1 LSLRD
6 RDLISIQEARH
17 SVERAHEAQKKFA
30 AFSQQQVDAV
40 VESCANAA
48 TEAGESLARLAV
60 EETGYGNVPDK
71 ITKNRLASVDVP
83 RAIRGMRTVGVIRE
97 DREKGIIEIAAPV
110 GVVAAVI
117 PSTNPTSTA
126 IYKTLISLKAQ
137 NAIVLSPHP
146 TAMRCICE
154 SASVLRQA
162 ALKMGAPE
170 GLITCLEHPTMQGTQ
185 ELMKNRLTGV
195 ILATG
200 GTGLVRA
207 AYSSGRPAYG
217 VGPGNVPALIERTAN
232 VKKAVADIFAGKTF
246 DYGTICS
253 SEQAI
258 VTEEAVRE
266 QVLEECRKQ
275 GAYFLSA
282 GEIDRLGSLVFLG
295 GAHVPNTQ
303 VVGRPATTIA
313 EMAGIKVPP
322 STRVLIAQL
331 DGIGREVPLSA
342 EKLSPIL
349 AFYSAPNLAAAIDI
363 CVRLL
368 EHGGA
373 GHTASI
379 HSQSEA
385 AVKQYGLAVPAFR
398 IAVNTSS
405 VHGSIGYSTNLFPAM
420 TLGCGSPGGNITSD
434 NIGPQHLMNVKRVA
448 WESRPIEH
456 RTIPADQRLAAMSIP
471 AQKSTAAGA
480 AFSAVAAG
488 SGFVGAPSFAPSAK
502 GGDFAPSSPWPT
514 SGSASAAASSGAPS
528 FAPSAKSG
536 DFAPSSPWPT
546 SGSVSAAASSIL
558 SSAMGS
564 ASDLRQGTPF
574 YPEARRA
581 AVPKTEGG
589 IGALAPEA
597 IRLKSTLSPVVA
609 AAAAAA
615 PVPDRQTIARIVEQ
629 VFTARGIPR
638 RGSPTEAAPEVRQ
651 GAAFYPETRRL
662 ALSPEGATVPKS
674 DARTLG
680 GRSFSSDIQ
689 AEKKEGAS
697 APEAPPP
704 KSAPIPGA
712 APAASSHPLPPP
724 IEVAEFLSENDVRMA
739 LTHNRK
745 LYIGPKTILTPSA
758 RDLGGE
764 HDIFILT
771 DIIPAAKKRRS

>member
-6 RDLISIQEARH
+6 RDLISIQEARYA
-17 SVERAHEAQKKFA
+17 VERAHEAQKKFA

-40 VESCANAA
+40 VEACASAA

-83 RAIRGMRTVGVIRE
+83 RAIRGMRTVGIIRE

-154 SASVLRQA
+154 SVAVLRQA

-232 VKKAVADIFAGKTF
+232 IKKAVADIFAGKTF

-275 GAYFLSA
+275 DAYFLSA
-282 GEIDRLGSLVFLG
+282 DEIARLGSLVFLG
-295 GAHVPNTQ
+295 GARVPNTQ

-313 EMAGIKVPP
+313 EMVGIKVPS

-331 DGIGREVPLSA
+331 DGIGRDVPLSA

-349 AFYSAPNLAAAIDI
+349 AFYSATNLAAAIEI

-373 GHTASI
+373 GHTASV

-456 RTIPADQRLAAMSIP
+456 RTIPADQRLVAMP
-471 AQKSTAAGA
+471 VPVQK
-480 AFSAVAAG
+480 
-488 SGFVGAPSFAPSAK
+488 
-502 GGDFAPSSPWPT
+502 
-514 SGSASAAASSGAPS
+514 SAAASAGSSGAATSSGFSAVGFSGAPS
-528 FAPSAKSG
+528 FASSAKG
-536 DFAPSSPWPT
+536 RDFD
-546 SGSVSAAASSIL
+546 
-558 SSAMGS
+558 
-564 ASDLRQGTPF
+564 SDLRQGTAF
-574 YPEARRA
+574 YPEERRA
-581 AVPKTEGG
+581 AVPRASTNP
-589 IGALAPEA
+589 GASAPEA
-597 IRLKSTLSPVVA
+597 IALKATLSPIVA
-609 AAAAAA
+609 AAAALA

-638 RGSPTEAAPEVRQ
+638 RGGSTAASTESRQDAAQAVLKSGNLADPGVLAGAPSFAPSAKGGDFASDLRQ
-651 GAAFYPETRRL
+651 GTAL
-662 ALSPEGATVPKS
+662 AVPKS
-674 DARTLG
+674 D
-680 GRSFSSDIQ
+680 S
-689 AEKKEGAS
+689 EKGAS
-697 APEAPPP
+697 APEALPP
-704 KSAPIPGA
+704 KPASTPDPAP
-712 APAASSHPLPPP
+712 HPLPPP

-739 LTHNRK
+739 LTRNRK

-758 RDLGGE
+758 RDLGNE
-764 HDIFILT
+764 HDIFIMT
-771 DIIPAAKKRRS
+771 DIVPVTKKRYSES

>member
-40 VESCANAA
+40 VEGCANAA

-170 GLITCLEHPTMQGTQ
+170 GLITCLEHSTMQGTQ

-331 DGIGREVPLSA
+331 DGIGRDVPLSA

-349 AFYSAPNLAAAIDI
+349 AFYSGSNLAAAIDI

-368 EHGGA
+368 DHGGA

-456 RTIPADQRLAAMSIP
+456 RTIPADQRLAAMSVP
-471 AQKSTAAGA
+471 VQKSAAAGA
-480 AFSAVAAG
+480 
-488 SGFVGAPSFAPSAK
+488 GF
-502 GGDFAPSSPWPT
+502 
-514 SGSASAAASSGAPS
+514 SGAPS
-528 FAPSAKSG
+528 FAPSAKAG
-536 DFAPSSPWPT
+536 DLAGAPSSAPSAKRGDSAPSSSSPT
-546 SGSVSAAASSIL
+546 SGSFAAASSIL

-564 ASDLRQGTPF
+564 ASDLRQGT
-574 YPEARRA
+574 AS
-581 AVPKTEGG
+581 AVPRTEGG
-589 IGALAPEA
+589 MGALAPEA

-638 RGSPTEAAPEVRQ
+638 RGSPTGAAPEVRQ
-651 GAAFYPETRRL
+651 GTAFYPEARKL
-662 ALSPEGATVPKS
+662 ALSPEGAAVPKS
-674 DARTLG
+674 D
-680 GRSFSSDIQ
+680 S
-689 AEKKEGAS
+689 EKGAS
-697 APEAPPP
+697 APEALSP
-704 KSAPIPGA
+704 K
-712 APAASSHPLPPP
+712 PAATPSPAPHPLPPP
-724 IEVAEFLSENDVRMA
+724 IEVAEFLSENDVRIA

-764 HDIFILT
+764 HDIFIVT
-771 DIIPAAKKRRS
+771 DMIPAPKKRRSEY

>member
-6 RDLISIQEARH
+6 RDLISIQEARYA
-17 SVERAHEAQKKFA
+17 VERAHEAQKKFA

-40 VESCANAA
+40 VEACANAA
-48 TEAGESLARLAV
+48 TEAAESLGRLAV

-71 ITKNRLASVDVP
+71 ITKNRLASIDVP
-83 RAIRGMRTVGVIRE
+83 RAIRNMRTVGIIRE

-154 SASVLRQA
+154 SAAVLRHA

-258 VTEEAVRE
+258 VTEEAIRE

-275 GAYFLSA
+275 DAYFLSA
-282 GEIDRLGSLVFLG
+282 EEIARLGALVFLG

-331 DGIGREVPLSA
+331 DGIGRDVPLSA

-349 AFYSAPNLAAAIDI
+349 AFYSAPNLSAAIGI

-448 WESRPIEH
+448 WESRPVEH
-456 RTIPADQRLAAMSIP
+456 RTIPADQRLAAMSVP
-471 AQKSTAAGA
+471 VQKSAAASAGASGTPASSGFSAAG
-480 AFSAVAAG
+480 FSGRDLSGIG
-488 SGFVGAPSFAPSAK
+488 SSVPGAPSFASSVK
-502 GGDFAPSSPWPT
+502 GGDVD
-514 SGSASAAASSGAPS
+514 SG
-528 FAPSAKSG
+528 
-536 DFAPSSPWPT
+536 
-546 SGSVSAAASSIL
+546 V
-558 SSAMGS
+558 
-564 ASDLRQGTPF
+564 RQGT
-574 YPEARRA
+574 AL
-581 AVPKTEGG
+581 AVPKVSTAP
-589 IGALAPEA
+589 GASAPEA
-597 IRLKSTLSPVVA
+597 IALKATLSPIVA
-609 AAAAAA
+609 AAAALA

-638 RGSPTEAAPEVRQ
+638 RGGSTVAPLDVRQ
-651 GAAFYPETRRL
+651 GTAPAV
-662 ALSPEGATVPKS
+662 AKS
-674 DARTLG
+674 DA
-680 GRSFSSDIQ
+680 
-689 AEKKEGAS
+689 EKVI
-697 APEAPPP
+697 PEALFP
-704 KSAPIPGA
+704 KPAPIPS
-712 APAASSHPLPPP
+712 APLPTPHPLPPP
-724 IEVAEFLSENDVRMA
+724 VEVAEFLSENDVRMA
-739 LTHNRK
+739 LTRNRK

-758 RDLGGE
+758 RDLGNE
-764 HDIFILT
+764 HDIFVMT
-771 DIIPAAKKRRS
+771 DIIPATKKRRTES

>member
-17 SVERAHEAQKKFA
+17 AVERAHEAQKKFA
-30 AFSQQQVDAV
+30 LFSQQQVDAV
-40 VESCANAA
+40 VEACATAA
-48 TEAGESLARLAV
+48 TDAADSLARLAV

-83 RAIRGMRTVGVIRE
+83 RAIRSMRTVGVIRE
-97 DREKGIIEIAAPV
+97 DREKGILEIAAPV

-117 PSTNPTSTA
+117 PSTNPTSTT

-137 NAIVLSPHP
+137 NAVVLSPHP

-154 SASVLRQA
+154 SASVLRHA

-170 GLITCLEHPTMQGTQ
+170 DLITCLEHPTMQGTQ

-258 VTEEAVRE
+258 VVEDAVRE
-266 QVLEECRKQ
+266 QALEECTRQ
-275 GAYFLSA
+275 GAYFLSPD
-282 GEIDRLGSLVFLG
+282 EIVRLGSLVFLG

-322 STRVLIAQL
+322 STRVLIARL
-331 DGIGREVPLSA
+331 DGIGRDMPLSA

-349 AFYSAPNLAAAIDI
+349 AFYSAPNLAASIEI
-363 CVRLL
+363 CVKLL
-368 EHGGA
+368 HHGGA

-434 NIGPQHLMNVKRVA
+434 NIGPQHLMNIKRVA

-456 RTIPADQRLAAMSIP
+456 RTIPADQRLVAMPVPAVARAAS
-471 AQKSTAAGA
+471 AAASAAPGA
-480 AFSAVAAG
+480 AFPVSSPKVEGSAAPSFASSPKSGDPASSSSKVEG
-488 SGFVGAPSFAPSAK
+488 SAGAPSFASSPK
-502 GGDFAPSSPWPT
+502 GGDSVSPP
-514 SGSASAAASSGAPS
+514 AAA
-528 FAPSAKSG
+528 
-536 DFAPSSPWPT
+536 
-546 SGSVSAAASSIL
+546 
-558 SSAMGS
+558 
-564 ASDLRQGTPF
+564 
-574 YPEARRA
+574 EARF
-581 AVPKTEGG
+581 KT
-589 IGALAPEA
+589 
-597 IRLKSTLSPVVA
+597 TLSPALA
-609 AAAAAA
+609 AAAAVA
-615 PVPDRQTIARIVEQ
+615 PAPDRSTIARIVEQ
-629 VFTARGIPR
+629 VFTSRGIPR
-638 RGSPTEAAPEVRQ
+638 RGGTPV
-651 GAAFYPETRRL
+651 GAARVTPSVPVLT
-662 ALSPEGATVPKS
+662 SGAPSFASSAKGGEMSSSSGARSVSSAKS
-674 DARTLG
+674 
-680 GRSFSSDIQ
+680 

-697 APEAPPP
+697 APEARL
-704 KSAPIPGA
+704 AP
-712 APAASSHPLPPP
+712 HPLPPP
-724 IEVAEFLSENDVRMA
+724 VEVAEFLSENDVRMA
-739 LTHNRK
+739 LTRDRK

-758 RDLGGE
+758 RDLGRE

-771 DIIPAAKKRRS
+771 DIVPAPKKRRSE

>member
-1 LSLRD
+1 MSLRD
-6 RDLISIQEARH
+6 RDLISIQEARYA
-17 SVERAHEAQKKFA
+17 VERAHEAQKKFA

-40 VESCANAA
+40 VEACANAA

-71 ITKNRLASVDVP
+71 ITKNRLASIDVP
-83 RAIRGMRTVGVIRE
+83 RAIRNMRTVGIIRE

-154 SASVLRQA
+154 SAAVLRHA
-162 ALKMGAPE
+162 ALKMGVPE

-258 VTEEAVRE
+258 VTEEAIRE

-275 GAYFLSA
+275 DAYFLSA
-282 GEIDRLGSLVFLG
+282 EEIARLGALVFLG

-303 VVGRPATTIA
+303 VVGRPATAIA

-331 DGIGREVPLSA
+331 DGIGRDVPLSA

-349 AFYSAPNLAAAIDI
+349 AFYSAPNLSAAIGI

-448 WESRPIEH
+448 WESRPVEH
-456 RTIPADQRLAAMSIP
+456 RTIPADQRLAAMSVP
-471 AQKSTAAGA
+471 VQKSAAASAGA
-480 AFSAVAAG
+480 SGTPTSSGFSA
-488 SGFVGAPSFAPSAK
+488 SGFSGRDLSGIGSSVPGAPSFASSVK
-502 GGDFAPSSPWPT
+502 GGDVD
-514 SGSASAAASSGAPS
+514 SG
-528 FAPSAKSG
+528 
-536 DFAPSSPWPT
+536 
-546 SGSVSAAASSIL
+546 V
-558 SSAMGS
+558 
-564 ASDLRQGTPF
+564 RQGT
-574 YPEARRA
+574 AL
-581 AVPKTEGG
+581 AVPKVSTAP
-589 IGALAPEA
+589 GASAPEA
-597 IRLKSTLSPVVA
+597 NALKATLSPIVA
-609 AAAAAA
+609 AAAALA

-629 VFTARGIPR
+629 VFTARGLPR
-638 RGSPTEAAPEVRQ
+638 RRASAVTSLDVRQ
-651 GAAFYPETRRL
+651 DTAVA
-662 ALSPEGATVPKS
+662 VPKP
-674 DARTLG
+674 D
-680 GRSFSSDIQ
+680 
-689 AEKKEGAS
+689 AEKVTS
-697 APEAPPP
+697 APEPSP
-704 KSAPIPGA
+704 KPAPIPI
-712 APAASSHPLPPP
+712 APPLTPHPLPPP
-724 IEVAEFLSENDVRMA
+724 VEVAEFLSENDVRMA
-739 LTHNRK
+739 LTRNHK

-758 RDLGGE
+758 RDLGNE
-764 HDIFILT
+764 HEIFVMT
-771 DIIPAAKKRRS
+771 DIVPAPKKRRFE